1 MKKMLV
7 FYLIICLFIGLLPNQ
22 VMAQNKSD
30 NNSIYNFE
38 DYNNDKFKYYKKIMN
53 GDVWNN
59 YLKRDSS
66 FAYVNFKNNQEDN
79 IALSIATNITRDVT
93 LVDALLPGFDGD
105 NAKVEYYEIAL
116 SSLLVTL
123 EDNLSADINKQS
135 GADSIKSDIDIL
147 LEGGMA
153 LSGLLSELS
162 SDLALA
168 LNSSGYNTVSEAFKL
183 SNIQLNSMDIV
194 INDFSEYIELNK
206 FSAIYVKYHNLL
218 NVIINQSDDE
228 LLVRA
233 AKNISE
239 ITNYCYKYRLDNFS
253 SLMKDVAKLESGH
266 FFDVID
272 SVIKDNSTT
281 PKELLGGMNIINNVT
296 TLYGSL
302 NLGVESGVFIGD
314 ALVGDSNIILRN
326 YEMCAMALVRES
338 IINEIEENNRKISS
352 PDDIQ
357 SIDYVM
363 DLLVSLL
370 YVNVRGEYCCY
381 SLLSKDA
388 RLLSLVN
395 YNVNGKKMKIIINYL
410 RV

>member
-183 SNIQLNSMDIV
+183 SNIQLNSM
-194 INDFSEYIELNK
+194 
-206 FSAIYVKYHNLL
+206 
-218 NVIINQSDDE
+218 NVI
-228 LLVRA
+228 
-233 AKNISE
+233 
-239 ITNYCYKYRLDNFS
+239 
-253 SLMKDVAKLESGH
+253 
-266 FFDVID
+266 
-272 SVIKDNSTT
+272 
-281 PKELLGGMNIINNVT
+281 
-296 TLYGSL
+296 
-302 NLGVESGVFIGD
+302 
-314 ALVGDSNIILRN
+314 
-326 YEMCAMALVRES
+326 
-338 IINEIEENNRKISS
+338 
-352 PDDIQ
+352 
-357 SIDYVM
+357 
-363 DLLVSLL
+363 
-370 YVNVRGEYCCY
+370 
-381 SLLSKDA
+381 
-388 RLLSLVN
+388 
-395 YNVNGKKMKIIINYL
+395 
-410 RV
+410 